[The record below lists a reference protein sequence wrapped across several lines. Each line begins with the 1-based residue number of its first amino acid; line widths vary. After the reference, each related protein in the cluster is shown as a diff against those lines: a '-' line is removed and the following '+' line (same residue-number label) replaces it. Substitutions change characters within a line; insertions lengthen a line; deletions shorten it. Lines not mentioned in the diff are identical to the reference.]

1 MPKKKGLRQA
11 EGLSYNIVEN
21 KENIFMDIDI
31 TKEQYSFE
39 DYQRCI
45 LPKIKEEKNLFL
57 SGRMPLW
64 LLASI
69 SNSYD
74 SNKIFT
80 FQPGKGFT
88 CIASV
93 NEKELGKIVDGADG
107 LNINQ
112 YFEDKKEKSKL
123 PIAIKKQNIF
133 SKLREIIANKRENSK
148 YIDNSIVAKD
158 IAKVHEE
165 KLKKEKLKS
174 GIEVGDTSNIETVER
189 KEKVPTD
196 IERG

>member
-1 MPKKKGLRQA
+1 MDSPSNGSANYKLQA
-11 EGLSYNIVEN
+11 I
-21 KENIFMDIDI
+21 KESLKNGSI
-31 TKEQYSFE
+31 TKEQ
-39 DYQRCI
+39 
-45 LPKIKEEKNLFL
+45 L
-57 SGRMPLW
+57 
-64 LLASI
+64 
-69 SNSYD
+69 
-74 SNKIFT
+74 
-80 FQPGKGFT
+80 
-88 CIASV
+88 
-93 NEKELGKIVDGADG
+93 EKELGKIVDGADG

-148 YIDNSIVAKD
+148 YIDNSIAAKD

-165 KLKKEKLKS
+165 KSKKEKFKS
-174 GIEVGDTSNIETVER
+174 GIEVGDTSNIEVPEQKNIQTVER